1 MSRLVPHS
9 RLLLRQ
15 SQAVPRG
22 LLRAASD
29 VGMEELL
36 SRSVPPLPPYETK
49 EKAPP
54 PAELRG
60 AEFMRYY
67 RGLAGP
73 PRAELLARLAR
84 DFGVDHGRVA
94 EFSAKVLQAREQQRE
109 LGALLQAEDRLRYY
123 LNPRYRGLFQH
134 LGRLEG
140 GLRFLVELR
149 GDLVEGLA
157 SKEVDGPHVK
167 EMSGVLKNM
176 LSEWFSTGFLN
187 LERVTWQSPCEVLQK
202 ISDSEAVH
210 PVRNWVDMKRRVGSY
225 RRCYFFSH
233 CAIPGEPLIVLHV
246 ALTSD
251 ISSSIQAIV
260 KEVEPLETEDTD
272 KITTA
277 IFYSISLT
285 QQGLQGVELGTYLI
299 KRVVKE
305 LQKELPQIK
314 TFSTLSPIPGFT
326 KWLVGL
332 LSSQT
337 KELEKN
343 ELFTESERQELSQV
357 TGDCTTDT
365 LKKLLNN
372 NEWVRSEKLVQAL
385 HLPLMRLCAW
395 YLYGEKH
402 RGYAL
407 NPVANF
413 HLQNGSVLW
422 RINWMADTSPRGI
435 AAACGMMVNYRYFL
449 EDTATNSAAYL
460 GTKAIKASE
469 QVLSL
474 VSQFQQNSKL

>member
-1 MSRLVPHS
+1 MGLQLSAVILGEQQKPNLISIKLASIPKNPNESRLQMEMAFSHFDTAKKQEEES
-9 RLLLRQ
+9 
-15 SQAVPRG
+15 G
-22 LLRAASD
+22 LGPMIETNVRH
-29 VGMEELL
+29 
-36 SRSVPPLPPYETK
+36 RSAIGIHPN
-49 EKAPP
+49 KADPEP
-54 PAELRG
+54 
-60 AEFMRYY
+60 
-67 RGLAGP
+67 
-73 PRAELLARLAR
+73 
-84 DFGVDHGRVA
+84 
-94 EFSAKVLQAREQQRE
+94 EQQER
-109 LGALLQAEDRLRYY
+109 LQ
-123 LNPRYRGLFQH
+123 
-134 LGRLEG
+134 
-140 GLRFLVELR
+140 
-149 GDLVEGLA
+149 
-157 SKEVDGPHVK
+157 
-167 EMSGVLKNM
+167 EMNGVLKNM

-210 PVRNWVDMKRRVGSY
+210 PVRNWVDMKHRVGSY

-260 KEVEPLETEDTD
+260 KEVPPLEAEDTE

-314 TFSTLSPIPGFT
+314 VFSTLSPIPGFT

-337 KELEKN
+337 KEMERK
-343 ELFTESERQELSQV
+343 ELFTESEWQEISKI
-357 TGDCTTDT
+357 TGDSTTET

-372 NEWVRSEKLVQAL
+372 NEWVRSEKLVKVLQS
-385 HLPLMRLCAW
+385 PLMKLCAW

-422 RINWMADTSPRGI
+422 RLNWMADTSPRGI
-435 AAACGMMVNYRYFL
+435 GASCGMMVNYRYFL
-449 EDTATNSAAYL
+449 EDTASNSAAYL
-460 GTKAIKASE
+460 GTKHITASE

>member
-1 MSRLVPHS
+1 
-9 RLLLRQ
+9 
-15 SQAVPRG
+15 
-22 LLRAASD
+22 
-29 VGMEELL
+29 
-36 SRSVPPLPPYETK
+36 
-49 EKAPP
+49 
-54 PAELRG
+54 
-60 AEFMRYY
+60 
-67 RGLAGP
+67 
-73 PRAELLARLAR
+73 
-84 DFGVDHGRVA
+84 
-94 EFSAKVLQAREQQRE
+94 
-109 LGALLQAEDRLRYY
+109 
-123 LNPRYRGLFQH
+123 
-134 LGRLEG
+134 
-140 GLRFLVELR
+140 
-149 GDLVEGLA
+149 
-157 SKEVDGPHVK
+157 

-260 KEVEPLETEDTD
+260 KEVPPLEAEDTD

-305 LQKELPQIK
+305 LQKELPQI
-314 TFSTLSPIPGFT
+314 TAFSTLSPIPGFT
-326 KWLVGL
+326 KWLVGV

-337 KELEKN
+337 KELERN
-343 ELFTESERQELSQV
+343 ELFTESEWREISEI
-357 TGDCTTDT
+357 TGDSTTET

-372 NEWVRSEKLVQAL
+372 NEWVRSEKLVKVL
-385 HLPLMRLCAW
+385 HSPFMRLCAW

-435 AAACGMMVNYRYFL
+435 AASCGMMVNYRYFL
-449 EDTATNSAAYL
+449 EDTASNSAVYL
-460 GTKAIKASE
+460 GTKQIKASE

>member
-15 SQAVPRG
+15 SQVVPRG

-60 AEFMRYY
+60 VEFMRYY

-73 PRAELLARLAR
+73 PRAELLAHLAR

-167 EMSGVLKNM
+167 VRAGVQ
-176 LSEWFSTGFLN
+176 ETVRAGGGG
-187 LERVTWQSPCEVLQK
+187 CEAGPR
-202 ISDSEAVH
+202 D
-210 PVRNWVDMKRRVGSY
+210 
-225 RRCYFFSH
+225 
-233 CAIPGEPLIVLHV
+233 
-246 ALTSD
+246 
-251 ISSSIQAIV
+251 
-260 KEVEPLETEDTD
+260 
-272 KITTA
+272 
-277 IFYSISLT
+277 
-285 QQGLQGVELGTYLI
+285 
-299 KRVVKE
+299 
-305 LQKELPQIK
+305 
-314 TFSTLSPIPGFT
+314 
-326 KWLVGL
+326 
-332 LSSQT
+332 
-337 KELEKN
+337 
-343 ELFTESERQELSQV
+343 
-357 TGDCTTDT
+357 
-365 LKKLLNN
+365 
-372 NEWVRSEKLVQAL
+372 
-385 HLPLMRLCAW
+385 LMRW
-395 YLYGEKH
+395 
-402 RGYAL
+402 
-407 NPVANF
+407 P
-413 HLQNGSVLW
+413 
-422 RINWMADTSPRGI
+422 
-435 AAACGMMVNYRYFL
+435 
-449 EDTATNSAAYL
+449 
-460 GTKAIKASE
+460 
-469 QVLSL
+469 
-474 VSQFQQNSKL
+474 

>member
-1 MSRLVPHS
+1 MAIRLRLLQELEVAQWMTQRQEVYLMVKVAEHFLQKQKQSLSKIEITGCTDAGRPGPGSLRPHLRISRSSNLLTLRDGGDEPFGGGSGATGLKRALSMTLPKIALAVPQARRDPALVPG
-9 RLLLRQ
+9 LCLRCR
-15 SQAVPRG
+15 QAACEGNSPDCERDG
-22 LLRAASD
+22 SDGQESHGCGRA
-29 VGMEELL
+29 
-36 SRSVPPLPPYETK
+36 TK
-49 EKAPP
+49 A
-54 PAELRG
+54 
-60 AEFMRYY
+60 
-67 RGLAGP
+67 
-73 PRAELLARLAR
+73 
-84 DFGVDHGRVA
+84 
-94 EFSAKVLQAREQQRE
+94 
-109 LGALLQAEDRLRYY
+109 
-123 LNPRYRGLFQH
+123 
-134 LGRLEG
+134 
-140 GLRFLVELR
+140 
-149 GDLVEGLA
+149 
-157 SKEVDGPHVK
+157 VDGPHVK
-167 EMSGVLKNM
+167 EMNGVLKNM

-246 ALTSD
+246 ALTSE

-260 KEVEPLETEDTD
+260 KEVHPIETEDLD

-314 TFSTLSPIPGFT
+314 DFSSLSPIPGFT

-337 KELEKN
+337 KELERN
-343 ELFTESERQELSQV
+343 ELFTESECQEISEI
-357 TGDCTTDT
+357 TGGPTTET
-365 LKKLLNN
+365 LKKLLTN
-372 NEWVRSEKLVQAL
+372 NEWVRSEKLVQVL
-385 HLPLMRLCAW
+385 HLPFMRLCAW

-413 HLQNGSVLW
+413 HLQNGAVMW

-435 AAACGMMVNYRYFL
+435 GASCGMMVNYRYFL
-449 EDTATNSAAYL
+449 EDTASNSAAYL
-460 GTKAIKASE
+460 GTKQIKASE